1 LLARLGRV
9 DPDLTKEC
17 RQALSQSLT
26 EEKLQSE
33 ATYINHPQRQAFE
46 RPYGLAW
53 LLQLVMELDEWIQE
67 EKEVRRT
74 ISVFS
79 R

>member
-1 LLARLGRV
+1 MLARLARV
-9 DPDLTKEC
+9 DHDLTKEC
-17 RQALSQSLT
+17 RQSLSQSLT
-26 EEKLQSE
+26 KEKLEIE
-33 ATYINHPQRQAFE
+33 AISINHPQRQAFE

-53 LLQLVMELDEWIQE
+53 LLELVMELDEWIQE

-74 ISVFS
+74 MSVFS